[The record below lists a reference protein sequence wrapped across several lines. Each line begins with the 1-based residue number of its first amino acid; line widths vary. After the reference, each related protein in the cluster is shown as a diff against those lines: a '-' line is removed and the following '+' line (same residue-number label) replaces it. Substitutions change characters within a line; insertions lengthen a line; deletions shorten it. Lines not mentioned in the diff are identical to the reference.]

1 MMKTQFALGNLSI
14 HMLISIFVV
23 NGKAC
28 DLMFSQFIVY
38 ALLLLDMC
46 VCVCVC
52 VCVFLNK
59 LICISCMLYATFN
72 VEWSPLKVCSIS
84 NKGTNNN
91 KIIYSN
97 FMGLYVLYNAQNN
110 LYEKNSF
117 FP

>member
-1 MMKTQFALGNLSI
+1 
-14 HMLISIFVV
+14 
-23 NGKAC
+23 
-28 DLMFSQFIVY
+28 
-38 ALLLLDMC
+38 
-46 VCVCVC
+46 
-52 VCVFLNK
+52 
-59 LICISCMLYATFN
+59 MLYATFN